1 MITSEKIALVIAIWI
16 LLVLLITKD
25 TDFELFFVLI
35 FIGVLIIR
43 ALTDVFITTTLK
55 HRMNLLIYIFII
67 VFTVIVGNKII
78 TILNIT

>member
-16 LLVLLITKD
+16 LIALIITRD
-25 TDFELFFVLI
+25 IDYELFFVLV

-43 ALTDVFITTTLK
+43 ALTDIFITTTLK

-67 VFTVIVGNKII
+67 VFSVIVGNKII
-78 TILNIT
+78 TIVNT

>member
-1 MITSEKIALVIAIWI
+1 MITSEKITLIITLWI

-25 TDFELFFVLI
+25 TDLELFFVLV

-55 HRMNLLIYIFII
+55 HRMNLLIYAFII
-67 VFTVIVGNKII
+67 VFIIIVGNKII
-78 TILNIT
+78 TIVKT

>member
-1 MITSEKIALVIAIWI
+1 MITSEKITLIITLWI

-25 TDFELFFVLI
+25 TDLELFFVLV

-55 HRMNLLIYIFII
+55 HRMNLLIYAFII
-67 VFTVIVGNKII
+67 VFIIIVGNKII
-78 TILNIT
+78 TIVNT